1 MRAQDRLPVG
11 IGPTVYGSEGSSE
24 GGVANRDMWRWLLS
38 FVMPHWRSLGLV
50 LSLSLIAA
58 GAGLAQPYLTKRLID
73 EGILAGQFA
82 VVLEVV
88 VLIVGL
94 SLLATLLGGLT
105 RYLYVNTSARILH
118 GLREAV
124 FAHLLSLSP
133 TFFVRTRQGDIHS
146 RLDADIGEIQRFVV
160 DSVLSIFN
168 SLVILVGSVLILGA
182 MSPQLTALMFAVLLA
197 NALFLKLLRPHIERL
212 TRRTRECG
220 ADISSFCVEI
230 LGTTKTVQ
238 AFNGQPRESQR
249 LAGLHDRLRTETL
262 RLQVIG
268 YAASAI
274 PGLVLSLT
282 TAGVFLIGSHQI
294 LNQGNITLGVLIAFV
309 TYMQRAS
316 APMQT
321 LLGLYVGLQRARVC
335 LARVQELAQQVPAV
349 TSAPS
354 ATTAPVAGWGELELR
369 NVSFGY
375 PQGNQMILRNLN
387 LHLPAGSRV
396 ALRGPSGAG
405 KSTLVDLLQR
415 HFDPSE
421 GSILLDGRDL
431 RDLDLHALRRMVGV
445 VSQDVQL
452 FSDSVLENIRYGR
465 PDANDDEVCRA
476 AQLAGADEFIQR
488 LPQGY
493 ATRLGQRGNSLSGGQ
508 RQRIAL
514 ARALLLAPRVLILDE
529 STSGV
534 DGEQEARI
542 HREIDQLFADRTRIF
557 ISHRPLPG
565 ADFDQVLELP
575 GPAQEIPTCGP
586 A

>member
-1 MRAQDRLPVG
+1 MRAQDRPQSGLEAGV
-11 IGPTVYGSEGSSE
+11 VGSEGSCE
-24 GGVANRDMWRWLLS
+24 GGMANRDMWRWLLS
-38 FVMPHWRSLGLV
+38 FVMPHWPSLGLV

-73 EGILAGQFA
+73 DGILAGQFA

-88 VLIVGL
+88 AMIVGV
-94 SLLATLLGGLT
+94 SVLATLLGGLT

-118 GLREAV
+118 GLRESV
-124 FAHLLSLSP
+124 FTHLLSLPP

-168 SLVILVGSVLILGA
+168 SVVILIGSVLILGA
-182 MSPQLTALMFAVLLA
+182 MSPQLTALMFAVLLV
-197 NALFLKLLRPHIERL
+197 NALFLRLLRPHIERL
-212 TRRTRECG
+212 TRSSREKG
-220 ADISSFCVEI
+220 ADISAFCVEV

-249 LAGLHDRLRTETL
+249 LAGLHERLRAESL
-262 RLQVIG
+262 RLQLVS
-268 YAASAI
+268 YVASAV

-282 TAGVFLIGSHQI
+282 MAGVFLYGSHQI
-294 LNQGNITLGVLIAFV
+294 LNQGSITLGVLIAFV

-335 LARVQELAQQVPAV
+335 LGRVQELAQQVPAV
-349 TSAPS
+349 TSTSDATAAPL
-354 ATTAPVAGWGELELR
+354 AGRGELELR
-369 NVSFGY
+369 NVSFAY
-375 PQGNQMILRNLN
+375 PSGNRLILRNLS

-415 HFDPSE
+415 HFDPSD
-421 GSILLDGRDL
+421 GAILLDGRDL
-431 RDLDLHALRRMVGV
+431 REMDLQALRRMVGV

-452 FSDSVLENIRYGR
+452 FSDTALENIRYGR
-465 PDANDDEVCRA
+465 PDASDDEVFRA

-514 ARALLLAPRVLILDE
+514 ARALLLDPRVLILDE

-534 DGEQEARI
+534 DSEQEARI
-542 HREIDQLFADRTRIF
+542 HREIDLLFADRTRIF
-557 ISHRPLPG
+557 ISHRPLAG
-565 ADFDQVLELP
+565 AEFDRALELP
-575 GPAQEIPTCGP
+575 APTLEAPTCTP